1 MCDVAWPSSTS
12 NRRLQD
18 SVLLATC
25 DGRTRHGASMDGAYH
40 TCIMDGT
47 RYYVVWRGSTSIDK
61 SIDRP
66 AMDRMNG
73 WMERMNDRRI

>member
-1 MCDVAWPSSTS
+1 MWRGLPPRQIEGFKILITILYL
-12 NRRLQD
+12 RP
-18 SVLLATC
+18 AT
-25 DGRTRHGASMDGAYH
+25 DGRAMAPAWMEHGAYH
-40 TCIMDGT
+40 IMDGT

-73 WMERMNDRRI
+73 